1 MGQFRDRWTR
11 GWWALLVKRVRRDF
25 YILIRGHNN
34 VYKTINILRNTHTHI
49 HTYARV
55 CVSYLRKIKP
65 SVAHHND
72 LCGFILIFQSHS
84 AGRPPPPPLYF
95 SVCKRFSSAQSSLS
109 TNAEAGNRVG
119 KGERKRKKTQ
129 KNIQTLFMRRP
140 SLTHN
145 NIILSHSLTLSLTL
159 FLLVESRK
167 RRRSLPLSTIK

>member
-11 GWWALLVKRVRRDF
+11 GRWALLVKRVRRDF

-34 VYKTINILRNTHTHI
+34 VYKTINILRNTHTH
-49 HTYARV
+49 ARV

-65 SVAHHND
+65 PVAHHND

-95 SVCKRFSSAQSSLS
+95 AVCKRFSSAQNSLS
-109 TNAEAGNRVG
+109 TKATTGNGVG
-119 KGERKRKKTQ
+119 EGERKREKKTQ

-145 NIILSHSLTLSLTL
+145 NIILSLSLSL
-159 FLLVESRK
+159 SVDSRK